1 MKLVMTLMIL
11 MFVLVS
17 CGKKQTLSTKGQ
29 FIIIQKNLM
38 HVLH

>member
-17 CGKKQTLSTKGQ
+17 CGKKTDPQYQGSIYNYTKE
-29 FIIIQKNLM
+29 I
-38 HVLH
+38 

>member
-17 CGKKQTLSTKGQ
+17 CGKKTDPQYQGSTNSFSKK
-29 FIIIQKNLM
+29 I
-38 HVLH
+38 

>member
-17 CGKKQTLSTKGQ
+17 CGKKTDPQYQGSINNLTK
-29 FIIIQKNLM
+29 II
-38 HVLH
+38 